1 MKIFNYISWFQFLS
15 YKLIKNHI
23 VHFSRLTITTFP
35 NQEHYE
41 WSLRGQCLKHTVEE
55 KPSLLCNK
63 LSLDWPG
70 VAIGQSKQQKL
81 ILRNNSNAQTI
92 QLSLSILGDHS
103 NFQIQNDY
111 LLQQRGVNKYEASI
125 KAHGEL
131 PVHILFIPSSFSMIS
146 SSLVLR
152 TLSGSTKFV
161 IPLSGYGGCSNL
173 DLNGVR
179 KLNEQLWVDLGDVYI
194 GKKNVVHLTIRNSG
208 SRAGFVVIKC
218 FSGTYKLFFLNVSG

>member
-1 MKIFNYISWFQFLS
+1 M
-15 YKLIKNHI
+15 
-23 VHFSRLTITTFP
+23 
-35 NQEHYE
+35 
-41 WSLRGQCLKHTVEE
+41 
-55 KPSLLCNK
+55 LCNK

-70 VAIGQSKQQKL
+70 VGIGQSKQQKL
-81 ILRNNSNAQTI
+81 ILRNNSNAQKI

-111 LLQQRGVNKYEASI
+111 LLLQRGVNKYEASI
-125 KAHGEL
+125 KPHGEL
-131 PVHILFIPSSFSMIS
+131 PVHVLFIPSSFSMVS

-179 KLNEQLWVDLGDVYI
+179 KLNEQLWVDLGDVYV
-194 GKKNVVHLTIRNSG
+194 GKKKVVHLTIRNSG
-208 SRAGFVVIKC
+208 SRAGFVAIKC
-218 FSGTYKLFFLNVSG
+218 FSGTSITYSF

>member
-1 MKIFNYISWFQFLS
+1 M
-15 YKLIKNHI
+15 
-23 VHFSRLTITTFP
+23 
-35 NQEHYE
+35 
-41 WSLRGQCLKHTVEE
+41 
-55 KPSLLCNK
+55 LCNK

-70 VAIGQSKQQKL
+70 VGIGQSKQQKL
-81 ILRNNSNAQTI
+81 ILRNNSNAQKI

-111 LLQQRGVNKYEASI
+111 LLLQRGVNKYEASI
-125 KAHGEL
+125 KPHGEL
-131 PVHILFIPSSFSMIS
+131 PVHVLFIPSSFSMVS

-179 KLNEQLWVDLGDVYI
+179 KLNEQLWVDLGDVYV
-194 GKKNVVHLTIRNSG
+194 GKKKVVHLTIRNSG
-208 SRAGFVVIKC
+208 SRAGFVAIKC
-218 FSGTYKLFFLNVSG
+218 FSGTSITYSFWMRQVNLHTFLLKRTYIFSVQPLCCSDVLLFFENLSCIPSIFIH